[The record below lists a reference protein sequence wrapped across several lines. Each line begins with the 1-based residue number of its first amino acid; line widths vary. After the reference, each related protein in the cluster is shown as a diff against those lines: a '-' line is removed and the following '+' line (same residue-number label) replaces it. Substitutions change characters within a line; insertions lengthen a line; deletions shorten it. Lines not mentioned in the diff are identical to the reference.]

1 MKNKFY
7 EFKNETETSNDL
19 YIYGAITSDKNDDW
33 LSSESD
39 VDLNDFK
46 ETLNSMQNGATLNI
60 YVNSP
65 GGSVFA
71 SSTMASML
79 QRAKETKNI
88 KINAYVDGL
97 AASAASFLIMV
108 ADEINMY
115 SNSMLMIHKP
125 MSIAWGN
132 ANDMQ
137 KEIDTLNSIEE
148 NVMIPLYE
156 KKAKCDRDTIKNL
169 IEVESWLSAKE
180 VDGLFNINLLGEAKE
195 VNACIDNNLFK
206 CYKNVPDK
214 FKEVNNNTDENLQEE
229 VKEEPKQ
236 QEVVEEVQD
245 IDYSYFENKLN
256 SAKGEGK

>member
-1 MKNKFY
+1 MSKFY
-7 EFKNETETSNDL
+7 QFKNESDESTDL
-19 YIYGAITSDKNDDW
+19 YIYGAITDNKEDDW
-33 LSSESD
+33 FSSDSD

-46 ETLNSMQNGATLNI
+46 ETLSNLNDNSTLNM

-79 QRAKETKNI
+79 QRAKETKGI
-88 KINAYVDGL
+88 KVKAFVDGL

-115 SNSMLMIHKP
+115 ANSMLMIHKP

-137 KEIDTLNSIEE
+137 KEIDTLNSIED

-156 KKAKCDRDTIKNL
+156 KKAKCDTDTLKNL

-180 VDGLFNINLLGEAKE
+180 VDNLFNINLLSESKE
-195 VNACIDNNLFK
+195 GTACLDKNLFK
-206 CYKNVPDK
+206 CYKNVPDV
-214 FKEVNNNTDENLQEE
+214 FKNTSEKVE
-229 VKEEPKQ
+229 EEPKQ
-236 QEVVEEVQD
+236 QEIVEEVQN
-245 IDYSYFENKLN
+245 IDYSYFDNKLN
-256 SAKGEGK
+256 SLKEESK